1 MSSFNPS
8 IPQPTDDLSDSQPE
22 ILDNFGQL
30 DISFGIDHY
39 TFSNQTSNNGKHNTV
54 TTPIVAGSAHPTTAA
69 DEPRFYAMRDST
81 PVGVIQYSRGP
92 SDAIPTPLTSL
103 QSTSAAIVLAP
114 SATTDVLDFTGL
126 SRAFAVLYAYDNLS
140 PTTGKICA
148 FVIWTGAAGF
158 INVLTS
164 GANLLT
170 ASFAG
175 GGSTILRLTNTSAL
189 AMNVYWTLQLNR
201 LS

>member
-8 IPQPTDDLSDSQPE
+8 IPQPTDELSDSQPE
-22 ILDNFGQL
+22 LLGNNQQL

-54 TTPIVAGSAHPTTAA
+54 TTPIVIGGVHPVTAV
-69 DEPRFYAMRDST
+69 DEPRLYAMRDST
-81 PVGVIQYSRGP
+81 PLGVIQYSRGP
-92 SDAIPTPLTSL
+92 SNAVPTPLTSL
-103 QSTSAAIVLAP
+103 QSTSAAIVLA
-114 SATTDVLDFTGL
+114 TTTSTTVLDFAGL

-148 FVIWTGAAGF
+148 FIIWTGSAGF

-164 GANLLT
+164 GANNLGAT
-170 ASFAG
+170 FTG
-175 GGSTILRLTNTSAL
+175 GGSSVLTLTNNSIA